1 MIDNAF
7 YLISCKAFFKSILHN
22 YDIPF
27 IDNIKDDLISE
38 GVLAIL
44 ENENNFKHLKDIDLF
59 KARYNVAKR
68 AMYNFIYKNVTKEKC
83 VSSFED
89 FDVSTGNLS
98 DFLETFDNYALDLKF
113 ILKKYNE
120 CLKEFSLQNSKVLK
134 SYFFDNLSMKEI
146 LKKYEITKNDFI
158 TLVRKFRFK
167 FFELLKNYDYFYSY
181 VETFDEFQPTESEKR
196 KAIKKEALK
205 QNKQIYFDDL
215 LIYKLMR
222 ENSNNDYAYFLQIS
236 PDYLKKILNRSSW
249 VFKLKSYQVQSLRKQ
264 FFNNY
269 SLESLLSGVAYA

>member
-1 MIDNAF
+1 MIDNDF
-7 YLISCKAFFKSILHN
+7 YLISCKVFFKSILHN

-113 ILKKYNE
+113 IFEKYNE

-134 SYFFDNLSMKEI
+134 SYFFDNLSIKEI
-146 LKKYEITKNDFI
+146 LEKYEITKNDFI
-158 TLVRKFRFK
+158 TVVRKFRFK

-181 VETFDEFQPTESEKR
+181 VETLDEFQPTESEKR

-222 ENSNNDYAYFLQIS
+222 ENPNNNYANFLQIS

-249 VFKLKSYQVQSLRKQ
+249 VFKLKSYQIQSLRKQ

>member
-7 YLISCKAFFKSILHN
+7 YLISCKVFFKSILHN